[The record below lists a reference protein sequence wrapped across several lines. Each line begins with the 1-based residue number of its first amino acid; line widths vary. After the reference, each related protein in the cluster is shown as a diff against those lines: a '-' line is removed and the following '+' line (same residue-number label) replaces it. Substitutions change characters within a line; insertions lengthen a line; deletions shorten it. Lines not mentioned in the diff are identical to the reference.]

1 MLLGSLTSL
10 QQIMLLVL
18 DSVYD
23 APTLELLLRSEC
35 KHFYESFI
43 LKKTH
48 QHFSRHLRWFT
59 DGGRG
64 EVGLSADLG
73 VTALLLMKI
82 STWPRHRHINAVNF
96 LPGAGLNI
104 IPALGRPLYLRQGGN
119 TAFPAAA
126 FCCPTCSSP
135 TSWRPTRWR
144 WPRCGTATFPAA
156 ATCRP
161 PCPAHRHLAG
171 EASGPRHASNFV
183 ISLLLQLS
191 TAARPHYTS
200 RWAGVGAVAS
210 PKQTGVDTSAY
221 KSYSARGVA
230 ASELFRLGCGSI
242 M

>member
-104 IPALGRPLYLRQGGN
+104 IPALGRPLYLLQHRLPCSGLLLPN
-119 TAFPAAA
+119 LFIADFMETNAVAMAAMRH
-126 FCCPTCSSP
+126 CHLPCSGHLPPTLPCSS
-135 TSWRPTRWR
+135 
-144 WPRCGTATFPAA
+144 
-156 ATCRP
+156 
-161 PCPAHRHLAG
+161 
-171 EASGPRHASNFV
+171 
-183 ISLLLQLS
+183 
-191 TAARPHYTS
+191 TS
-200 RWAGVGAVAS
+200 RG
-210 PKQTGVDTSAY
+210 
-221 KSYSARGVA
+221 
-230 ASELFRLGCGSI
+230 
-242 M
+242 